1 MLSRLD
7 RPPACGV
14 NQGSKNHVIRV
25 RLLLL
30 LSEHLFLLKSA
41 LCPSTLIK
49 NIFLFKT
56 YCFLKL
62 ILIEIS
68 TWMDHFAL
76 LNTYPST
83 GIDNVVRCH
92 QIFFHFDFFN

>member
-30 LSEHLFLLKSA
+30 LSEHQFLLKSA

-49 NIFLFKT
+49 KYFSLQNILF
-56 YCFLKL
+56 
-62 ILIEIS
+62 S
-68 TWMDHFAL
+68 
-76 LNTYPST
+76 
-83 GIDNVVRCH
+83 
-92 QIFFHFDFFN
+92 